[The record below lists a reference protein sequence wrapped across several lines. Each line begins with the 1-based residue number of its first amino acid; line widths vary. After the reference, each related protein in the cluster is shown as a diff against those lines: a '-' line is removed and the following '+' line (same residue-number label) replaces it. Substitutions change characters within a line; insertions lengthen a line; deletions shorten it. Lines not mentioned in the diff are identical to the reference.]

1 MSVVEPINNA
11 QSQDVAKCRMRM
23 PLIPDDFYSLIT
35 NEQKLAL
42 NRKQQFASFVKFVRR
57 PLVQPIEA
65 VLSKLDGSRLLMQK
79 NDGVTRPYLQRSY
92 RRSTLVP
99 G

>member
-11 QSQDVAKCRMRM
+11 QSQGVAKCPLRM

-42 NRKQQFASFVKFVRR
+42 NRKQQFASFVKFVRH
-57 PLVQPIEA
+57 PLVQPIEV
-65 VLSKLDGSRLLMQK
+65 VLSNPDGSDFLMSK
-79 NDGVTRPYLQRSY
+79 NDDVTRPFFNARTDEL
-92 RRSTLVP
+92 L
-99 G
+99 